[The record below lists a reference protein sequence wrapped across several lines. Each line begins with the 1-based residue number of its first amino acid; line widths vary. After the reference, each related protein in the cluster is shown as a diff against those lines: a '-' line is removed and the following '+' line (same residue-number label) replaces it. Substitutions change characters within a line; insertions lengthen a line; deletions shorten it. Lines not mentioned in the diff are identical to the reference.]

1 MTRDAPWSY
10 AAAFK
15 TEVDLAAATLD
26 EDKTPAEPAPQV
38 HHHPNQISLWKLMPI
53 VCCSVLCQK
62 VRAQSPTWRSYRVDG
77 AWETI
82 WRGRLPS
89 TMASRLVRKAK
100 SEA

>member
-62 VRAQSPTWRSYRVDG
+62 VRAAVSDLEILPRRWSLGDDMEG
-77 AWETI
+77 ALAFHNGEPAGAESKI
-82 WRGRLPS
+82 
-89 TMASRLVRKAK
+89 
-100 SEA
+100 